1 MTCRP
6 TLVAGADRCVTA
18 GAVVRVTSVTLG
30 LHQLLS
36 SLACSVLS
44 TGEEL
49 SKVQVTCISSSIDTI
64 IVSMMG

>member
-36 SLACSVLS
+36 SLGVLS
-44 TGEEL
+44 TEHGGGTEQGTSYL
-49 SKVQVTCISSSIDTI
+49 HFQ
-64 IVSMMG
+64 